1 MNFKFL
7 AIIFYALFL
16 TSCQP
21 KLEFRDIS
29 DFETSDFVETNDK
42 VELLYASGSPDNNP
56 NLDYFIH
63 LVAIHVESGDTI
75 NILTTFNRG
84 GGSGDAKNIFKFYK
98 KDSEEGQKFYEKA
111 HQKSIEKNNKQNA
124 DKALSNI
131 NKVVKDKRFD
141 HVAVNEFAT
150 VIGFIDK

>member
-7 AIIFYALFL
+7 AIIFCALFL
-16 TSCQP
+16 ASCQP

-42 VELLYASGSPDNNP
+42 VELLYASGSPDSNP

-63 LVAIHVESGDTI
+63 LVAVHVASGDTI

-111 HQKSIEKNNKQNA
+111 HQKSIEKNKKLNA
-124 DKALSNI
+124 DEALSNI
-131 NKVVKDKRFD
+131 NKVVRDKRFD
-141 HVAVNEFAT
+141 HIAVNNFAT